1 MNRRVIGL
9 VLAVV
14 LAAIATVA
22 LYLYVQQA
30 DERAQE
36 GQELRQ
42 AYVATQ
48 QIEAGTPAEAA
59 IAQGLIQQRDIPVS
73 AVAEGAIGS
82 LEQIEGLVAAVP
94 IVPGQQIVAANF
106 AETAAVA
113 SGTDLEI
120 PEGLQA
126 VSIDL
131 SVLPGVAGFVN
142 AGDRVSIISLIDV
155 EAAAPPPPPEDDEDA
170 ALPATEGLTARYL
183 LQDALVLAVGQRVT
197 RFDDAGNPTGKT
209 IRESN
214 DNYIFTLALTPEE
227 IEKLVFA
234 ETQSELWAS
243 LQPDREEDEEFEPFG
258 TPGANLE
265 NLFQ

>member
-9 VLAVV
+9 VAAFV

-22 LYLYVQQA
+22 LYLYVQRA

-36 GQELRQ
+36 DVQLRQ
-42 AYVATQ
+42 VYVATQ

-59 IAQGLIQQRDIPVS
+59 ITQGLIQQREVPAN
-73 AVAEGAIGS
+73 AVADGAIGS
-82 LEQIEGLVAAVP
+82 LDQIEGLVATVP

-113 SGTDLEI
+113 TGTDIEV

-126 VSIDL
+126 VSVDL
-131 SVLPGVAGFVN
+131 GVLPGVAGFVN
-142 AGDRVSIISLIDV
+142 AGDRISIISLIDQ
-155 EAAAPPPPPEDDEDA
+155 EAGAPDGEAPE
-170 ALPATEGLTARYL
+170 ATATLTSQYL

-197 RFDDAGNPTGKT
+197 TFDENGNPTGKA
-209 IRESN
+209 IREN
-214 DNYIFTLALTPEE
+214 NENYIFTLALEPEQ
-227 IEKLVFA
+227 IERLVFA
-234 ETQSELWAS
+234 ETQSQLWAS
-243 LQPDREEDEEFEPFG
+243 LQPDREEEEDFEPFD